1 MTGLGYV
8 GLGIGKGLYQG
19 ARQAGKYFK
28 PTSVSSS
35 VDDVKKTSIGE
46 DLKSLFSNI
55 NPKNLKTESAVDW
68 MKRWYSHP
76 NFIRRYSPTGKYDK
90 DAMQEHILEELVAY
104 QPKNYLDLLNDKGL
118 IKYLKQS
125 LRSDGV
131 SWGVPDQIYVNRTSF
146 APFNKKRLESVR
158 AHELSHLID
167 YNGNWLSEADIEALL
182 KPFNLESIQQ
192 NRGFLKRLLGDN
204 AQYYL
209 DPSEIH
215 ARMNQARFNLGL
227 SPSDVFTEEMFNY
240 ISKKEDWYGMGK
252 YIKDKKSFID
262 LMNKFWVVLP
272 AALVT
277 GALQQQEGKPKYI
290 KGNFKQGGWL
300 DKYQSDD
307 TQGQYTDMGVN
318 NYMYP
323 SGEED
328 TYNARYSAP
337 TVEITPNW
345 TEAELERNRIRD
357 EYIKKDKNVFR
368 HWYDKLGYDR
378 NNVTKRANQF
388 AYNKL
393 AKQYLKG
400 DKESLTP
407 EQRKF
412 IEKSEYASRLQPS
425 VGSRFVEG
433 VTNPGF
439 NMETVTNILA
449 PFDRCSQRTNTV
461 SLFCK

>member
-1 MTGLGYV
+1 PDAYNIGMTGLGYV

-300 DKYQSDD
+300 DKYE
-307 TQGQYTDMGVN
+307 QGGLILKKKTKDNFGKKANPNDV
-318 NYMYP
+318 
-323 SGEED
+323 D
-328 TYNARYSAP
+328 A
-337 TVEITPNW
+337 TVGPNFEGW
-345 TEAELERNRIRD
+345 
-357 EYIKKDKNVFR
+357 
-368 HWYDKLGYDR
+368 
-378 NNVTKRANQF
+378 
-388 AYNKL
+388 AYNTKGRNYSPAWGGQFQMGGKL
-393 AKQYLKG
+393 TFLEPTSKKLPAGYNPITG
-400 DKESLTP
+400 GSST
-407 EQRKF
+407 
-412 IEKSEYASRLQPS
+412 EYAVSIGGEDGEPAYLIPS
-425 VGSRFVEG
+425 FKYGELLY
-433 VTNPGF
+433 NPKAEF
-439 NMETVTNILA
+439 K
-449 PFDRCSQRTNTV
+449 RTGE
-461 SLFCK
+461 